1 MKLSK
6 KMSIGFSLILII
18 LVFTSAFAYYSFGIT
33 LNHIKSIGNETLP
46 VLMNSEELSKKALI
60 ALSTEKDFL
69 LAKNKTERQEAIS
82 ALDSA
87 SKNLNDVIN
96 STFTANDTTK
106 AEELINKLMNF
117 EELYRLL
124 ADQLSNRDTLSQ
136 ELYDINNKLVTVLA
150 EYSSYRDKN
159 YALQQ
164 SSMLIINKFL
174 DQYKGVLVTTS
185 QLLNNP
191 NLDKKALLKRA
202 RGEQMEL
209 RETVTKI
216 SKTLQTEEDKKLT
229 SDIKSNIKASSNAL
243 KKFVKVFTKSPD
255 DKSGQEKAKAA
266 AVELEETITQLVNTF
281 SESKQNDIDTSKK
294 ALKEIKSL
302 EYLLP
307 QTQILNLAYQI
318 TQNQGNLKTSTDIVN
333 KSLDVAQ
340 ALSKL
345 TMNNDGKAKVQGIID
360 NIKKYQKLSKEW
372 QVLNN
377 TINTDTNTKL
387 KSTIAE
393 ITAKANE
400 TLAVTELETSEKVD
414 SIGINTKQAMTL
426 IITTSI
432 VGLLLGIAVAVILIR
447 SIVKPVLFVIKG
459 MDIIRD
465 KVENITN
472 IMHNNLAVSNW
483 AEDLVFIEDD
493 ADRDKQSA
501 KYAERSDEIGQAVK
515 AQQDISTTV
524 RKAGEA
530 TNQVISQVNYILGE
544 VVTTVADVSKSSRH
558 LESASKDLADGA
570 TQQAASLEEI
580 ASSLHEMSSRVDQNA
595 KGASKARDL
604 SKEANNS
611 GSTGNEKMG
620 DLVQKMQQI
629 NLATDEITKIIK
641 TIDDIAFQTNL
652 LALNAAVE
660 AARAGQH
667 GKGFAVVAEEVRN
680 LAARSAKAAGETS
693 SLIENVVKEIKA
705 GDSMVGD
712 TAAVLTEI
720 VEFSGEV
727 TALSST
733 VADDSMSQASGITQ
747 INTALTQVDDITQRN
762 AANAEETAS
771 SSQELNFY
779 AKSLKELTDK
789 FILKDREALN
799 INNDDD
805 FDEEYIT
812 TNQQI
817 SYAQPKAEDQISLL
831 DTTEIDDHN
840 WGR

>member
-46 VLMNSEELSKKALI
+46 VLMNSEKLSKKALI

-82 ALDSA
+82 SLDSA

-96 STFTANDTTK
+96 STFTASDSAK
-106 AEELINKLMNF
+106 AEELINKLLNF

-191 NLDKKALLKRA
+191 SLDKKALLKRA
-202 RGEQMEL
+202 RSEQMEL

-216 SKTLQTEEDKKLT
+216 SKTLQTEEDKKLA

-345 TMNNDGKAKVQGIID
+345 TMNNDGKSKVQGIID

-400 TLAVTELETSEKVD
+400 TLDVTELETSEKID

-629 NLATDEITKIIK
+629 NLATGEITKIIK

-799 INNDDD
+799 IDNEDD

>member
-96 STFTANDTTK
+96 STFTASGSTK

-124 ADQLSNRDTLSQ
+124 ADQLSNRDTLGQ

-216 SKTLQTEEDKKLT
+216 SKTLQTEEDKKLA
-229 SDIKSNIKASSNAL
+229 SDIKSNIKASSKAL
-243 KKFVKVFTKSPD
+243 KKFVKVFTTSPD

-400 TLAVTELETSEKVD
+400 TLDVTKLETSEKID

-620 DLVQKMQQI
+620 YLVQKMQQI

-799 INNDDD
+799 IDNEDD